1 VVHIL
6 LTIIYLSFI
15 SLGLPDG
22 LLGAGWPTMH
32 LEFQVPMSWAGA
44 VSMLISAG
52 TIFSSL
58 NSDRLTR
65 RFGAGKVTAVSVAMT
80 AIAIFGFSISGQ
92 FWQICLWAI
101 PYGLGA
107 GSVDAALNNYV
118 ALHFASRHMSWLHC
132 MWGIGASTGP
142 YIMSFAL
149 THGQTWNHGYRYVA
163 IIQMILTI
171 ILVFSLPVWK
181 QQSREAAKRNSDRA
195 VVISTE
201 NGTSSTSIL
210 ANKDDGPL
218 TLKQILA
225 IPGAKSA
232 MITFFCYCA
241 LEQTAALWAS
251 SYLTVTRGVT
261 PVDAA
266 AFASMFF
273 TGMTVGRA
281 ASGFITMK
289 LNDTQMIRMGQGIIA
304 LGIAIVMLP
313 LGKIPALV
321 GLIIIGLG
329 CAPIYPCFIHS
340 TPQRFGE
347 ERSQAIIGV
356 QMASA
361 YVGTLLMP
369 PLFGLVGTNI
379 SMWLF
384 PAYLLAILILM
395 VTMHEKLLKI
405 Y

>member
-1 VVHIL
+1 
-6 LTIIYLSFI
+6 
-15 SLGLPDG
+15 
-22 LLGAGWPTMH
+22 M
-32 LEFQVPMSWAGA
+32 
-44 VSMLISAG
+44 
-52 TIFSSL
+52 
-58 NSDRLTR
+58 
-65 RFGAGKVTAVSVAMT
+65 
-80 AIAIFGFSISGQ
+80 
-92 FWQICLWAI
+92 
-101 PYGLGA
+101 
-107 GSVDAALNNYV
+107 
-118 ALHFASRHMSWLHC
+118 
-132 MWGIGASTGP
+132 
-142 YIMSFAL
+142 
-149 THGQTWNHGYRYVA
+149 
-163 IIQMILTI
+163 
-171 ILVFSLPVWK
+171 
-181 QQSREAAKRNSDRA
+181 
-195 VVISTE
+195 
-201 NGTSSTSIL
+201 
-210 ANKDDGPL
+210 
-218 TLKQILA
+218 
-225 IPGAKSA
+225 
-232 MITFFCYCA
+232 
-241 LEQTAALWAS
+241 
-251 SYLTVTRGVT
+251 TVTRGVT

-304 LGIAIVMLP
+304 LGIAIVVLP

-369 PLFGLVGTNI
+369 PLFGLVGTNV

>member
-1 VVHIL
+1 MVHIL

-163 IIQMILTI
+163 IIQMILTNTGI
-171 ILVFSLPVWK
+171 QSTGMETAKPRSGQAK
-181 QQSREAAKRNSDRA
+181 QRSGCYDFNRKRN
-195 VVISTE
+195 VVH
-201 NGTSSTSIL
+201 L
-210 ANKDDGPL
+210 HPR
-218 TLKQILA
+218 KQ
-225 IPGAKSA
+225 G
-232 MITFFCYCA
+232 
-241 LEQTAALWAS
+241 
-251 SYLTVTRGVT
+251 RR
-261 PVDAA
+261 PVDVETNHSNSRCKSSHDSIFLLLRIGTDSGAVGQQ
-266 AFASMFF
+266 FSGGY
-273 TGMTVGRA
+273 TGCVCEGCGGLCQYVLHR
-281 ASGFITMK
+281 
-289 LNDTQMIRMGQGIIA
+289 NDHRPRTQW
-304 LGIAIVMLP
+304 
-313 LGKIPALV
+313 
-321 GLIIIGLG
+321 
-329 CAPIYPCFIHS
+329 IHHDE
-340 TPQRFGE
+340 T
-347 ERSQAIIGV
+347 
-356 QMASA
+356 
-361 YVGTLLMP
+361 
-369 PLFGLVGTNI
+369 
-379 SMWLF
+379 
-384 PAYLLAILILM
+384 
-395 VTMHEKLLKI
+395 
-405 Y
+405 